1 MDMAEMEQL
10 PPEVQERI
18 ARLQQ
23 LQSMLQSLVLQR
35 QRVDIELN
43 ETERALKALEKVLE
57 GSRIFKS
64 VGSILVE
71 MPKDE
76 VVRDLT
82 ERKEL
87 LEIRSKALEKQENK
101 ARERLASLQEALQR
115 DLGLKPPQPGL
126 EGNASN

>member
-1 MDMAEMEQL
+1 MAEIEQL

-35 QRVDIELN
+35 QRVDIELS
-43 ETERALKALEKVLE
+43 ETERALKTLEKVLS

-71 MPKDE
+71 MPKEE

-87 LEIRSKALEKQENK
+87 LEVRSKALEKQESK

-115 DLGLKPPQPGL
+115 DLGLKPPQPGP
-126 EGNASN
+126 ESPGAQA

>member
-1 MDMAEMEQL
+1 MGEIEQL

-23 LQSMLQSLVLQR
+23 LQGMLQSLVLQR
-35 QRVDIELN
+35 QRVEIELT
-43 ETERALKALEKVLE
+43 ETERALKTLEKTLA

-71 MPKDE
+71 LPKEE

-87 LEIRSKALEKQENK
+87 LEIRSKALEKQESK
-101 ARERLASLQEALQR
+101 ARERLASLQETLQR

-126 EGNASN
+126 ERNAQS

>member
-1 MDMAEMEQL
+1 MAEVEQL

-35 QRVDIELN
+35 QRVDIELS
-43 ETERALKALEKVLE
+43 ETERALKTLEKALS

-71 MPKDE
+71 MPKEE

-87 LEIRSKALEKQENK
+87 LEVRSKALEKQESK

-115 DLGLKPPQPGL
+115 DLGLKPPQPGP
-126 EGNASN
+126 ESPSAQA

>member
-1 MDMAEMEQL
+1 MAEMEQI

-43 ETERALKALEKVLE
+43 ETERALKTLEKVLE

-115 DLGLKPPQPGL
+115 DLGLKPLQPGL
-126 EGNASN
+126 ERSAST